1 MESSDEKD
9 SGKQGVQFVPS
20 TGSLIG
26 GIHKDKRSR
35 ITGAMADL
43 QMGISGVISGVNKQL
58 DGVSDGKLLAQG
70 MEAFARTCS
79 IFLRK
84 TVLGDSGQRE
94 TRLLGDQIL
103 ETTGLRFDRLRK
115 IPSDRR
121 TIEVA
126 HGHAGA
132 VVKATRLEDHTHEP
146 LETYVLSA
154 APQEFK
160 LSIEWPLPGTAD
172 WTGIP
177 SEDAPWRVHADQLFE
192 ENAGASLNCDDWLAQ
207 QVVLFDG
214 KSISLKKMIQTVA
227 NYDGAHSV
235 NVSRLST
242 PEGHDPSRAS
252 KDPEPHILNA
262 VTFAG
267 YRYFN
272 LIVIECAMYL
282 YNKLLDVESI
292 QRPHGE
298 IYVFSGCFICSPE
311 QADSTR
317 PDWARYQGSMI
328 VSFSS
333 TPSVITHSIKAV
345 T

>member
-1 MESSDEKD
+1 MKGSDEKY
-9 SGKQGVQFVPS
+9 SGKQGIQFVPS
-20 TGSLIG
+20 TGSIIG
-26 GIHKDKRSR
+26 GLHKDKLSR
-35 ITGAMADL
+35 ITEAMADL
-43 QMGISGVISGVNKQL
+43 QLGISGVHKQL
-58 DGVSDGKLLAQG
+58 DGVIYGKRWAQG

-84 TVLGDSGQRE
+84 TVLGDSGRRE
-94 TRLLGDQIL
+94 TRLLNDQIL

-121 TIEVA
+121 RTIEVVLS
-126 HGHAGA
+126 HAGA
-132 VVKATRLEDHTHEP
+132 VAELTRLDDHTHEP

-154 APQEFK
+154 AAQELK
-160 LSIEWPLPGTAD
+160 LSIEWPLPGTTE

-177 SEDAPWRVHADQLFE
+177 SEDAPWRVHANQLFE
-192 ENAGASLNCDDWLAQ
+192 ENTGTSLNCDDWLAQ

-214 KSISLKKMIQTVA
+214 KSISLKKMIQTVV

-235 NVSRLST
+235 NVGRLST

-252 KDPEPHILNA
+252 KDPELHILNA

-298 IYVFSGCFICSPE
+298 IYVFTPCAICSPE
-311 QADSTR
+311 QAESTR
-317 PDWARYQGSMI
+317 PDWVSFQGSMM
-328 VSFSS
+328 VRYSS